1 MAAFD
6 PGTTEPE
13 WALAYRFDIVLRE
26 TPFERMRTPSQTV
39 GPYFTL
45 GLCNRPQST
54 LPNGTVEVHG
64 AVYDG
69 QGTPVA
75 DALVEVWDPDIG
87 FGRSGTDAAGEFR
100 FLVPAGV
107 RRLEVMVFAR
117 GLLKPVL
124 TRMYAPGE
132 DARRGPD
139 DGGGAE
145 RELAALRRAL
155 ARGAGDGLL

>member
-1 MAAFD
+1 
-6 PGTTEPE
+6 
-13 WALAYRFDIVLRE
+13 
-26 TPFERMRTPSQTV
+26 MRTPSQTV

-64 AVYDG
+64 VVFDG

-87 FGRSGTDAAGEFR
+87 FGRAGTDAAGEFR

-107 RRLEVMVFAR
+107 RRLEVMVFSR

-132 DARRGPD
+132 
-139 DGGGAE
+139 GGAE
-145 RELAALRRAL
+145 DPTMIAVQNGSSLRFDVHLQGERETAFFEL
-155 ARGAGDGLL
+155 